1 MKNKYYSNVAK
12 KLLDPSTTLE
22 VYWSIMKTFLDNK
35 KISIIPPIVHEHK
48 FIINY
53 FKQKAEI
60 FNFHISK

>member
-1 MKNKYYSNVAK
+1 M
-12 KLLDPSTTLE
+12 
-22 VYWSIMKTFLDNK
+22 YWSIMKTFLDNK

-48 FIINY
+48 FIVN